1 MPSSSPAA
9 SHGHDPVVLCT
20 DCMCGEPACYHAP
33 STGCA
38 GAGALGPEAPGRRA
52 DTRARAQR
60 CPAPRAGEQLLAR
73 KRAAELLE
81 AYEARCAAAV
91 GFALAVRPGLA
102 VTTGA
107 LLDPKARPPGARRRC
122 AASGRRRG
130 GPCSDTER
138 RSGCGETVARLAR
151 R

>member
-1 MPSSSPAA
+1 MTSCSQ
-9 SHGHDPVVLCT
+9 HGVRRGGRPLP
-20 DCMCGEPACYHAP
+20 GSAEPA
-33 STGCA
+33 
-38 GAGALGPEAPGRRA
+38 GAQ
-52 DTRARAQR
+52 ARAQR
-60 CPAPRAGEQLLAR
+60 RPARRAGEQLLAR

-107 LLDPKARPPGARRRC
+107 LLDPKARPPGACRRC
-122 AASGRRRG
+122 AASGKGRG
-130 GPCSDTER
+130 ASCSDTEQWSR
-138 RSGCGETVARLAR
+138 CRESLAWLAR